1 MKLYSVKYIGY
12 SDEGA
17 ILVVAENEK
26 EAVNRVGEMLDW
38 QVYRCIPREVT
49 EVDGY
54 KVSIDKVEIRGIK

>member
-26 EAVNRVGEMLDW
+26 EAVDRVF
-38 QVYRCIPREVT
+38 
-49 EVDGY
+49 
-54 KVSIDKVEIRGIK
+54 

>member
-17 ILVVAENEK
+17 ILVVAKNEK
-26 EAVNRVGEMLDW
+26 EAIDRVGEMLDW
-38 QVYRCIPREVT
+38 QAYRCIPREVT

-54 KVSIDKVEIRGIK
+54 KVSIDKAE